1 MKPSIKLKHKTR
13 STAVQML
20 KRIFKNTPEDF
31 ISLEGVFNA
40 WGRDLNKLEENKSW
54 FSNKVPHLK
63 YHELVTPVYSYGN
76 GPRRLEGIE
85 LTLEGKRELGR
96 IGGSIEATQ
105 EVLPLA
111 AYTNGHNSKVTLE
124 GAMDVIKQLKEAY
137 KDTYEIT
144 FDVKLKGI

>member
-1 MKPSIKLKHKTR
+1 MIKLKHKSR
-13 STAVQML
+13 STAVHML

-31 ISLEGVFNA
+31 INLEGVFNA
-40 WGRDLNKLEENKSW
+40 WGRDLSKLEDNKSW
-54 FSNKVPHLK
+54 FSNKIPHLK

-96 IGGSIEATQ
+96 TGETVSINNG
-105 EVLPLA
+105 VSPL
-111 AYTNGHNSKVTLE
+111 TNGHIASKVTLE
-124 GAMDVIKQLKEAY
+124 GAMDIVKQLKEVY

-144 FDVKLKGI
+144 FDVKLKGV